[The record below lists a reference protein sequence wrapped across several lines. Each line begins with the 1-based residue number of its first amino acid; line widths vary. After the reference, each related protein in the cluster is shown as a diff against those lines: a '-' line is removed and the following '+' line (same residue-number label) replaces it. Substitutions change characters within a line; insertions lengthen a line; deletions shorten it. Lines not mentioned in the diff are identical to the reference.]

1 MNNETKQT
9 AVEYYAK
16 RLEILADQVFKIG
29 LTLDEYRIKKHELF
43 EQAKEMEKEQ
53 IEQAFY
59 EGNNNSVDY
68 FNVDDFRIKDYE
80 QYYNETYGANKW
92 II

>member
-1 MNNETKQT
+1 MSNNKQET
-9 AVEYYAK
+9 AVDWLLNEWP
-16 RLEILADQVFKIG
+16 ILNS
-29 LTLDEYRIKKHELF
+29 ELPQWLI

-59 EGNNNSVDY
+59 EGNHNSVDY

-80 QYYNETYGANKW
+80 QYYNETYGANK
-92 II
+92 